1 MARRVAIGQNEG
13 MKALAG
19 IFLGALI
26 ASGQQPAAPAPDSQR
41 PGAVFTVTSTL
52 VQVDAVVTDSKGH
65 HLTDLKPEDF
75 QIFEDGKL
83 QKLTHF
89 SYVQVTPARKAAPET
104 KTVREKPA
112 PNAVSALPPAP
123 LARLRPEDVRRTIVL
138 MVDDLGLSFESM
150 ANVRSS
156 LRKFVNEQMQPG
168 DLVAICRSGAGT
180 GSLQQ
185 FTVDKRV
192 LLSIV
197 GGLGWNPNGRSGLSY
212 FEPYGKFSALAEQLS
227 AGGHGG
233 PTRSG
238 DFRSLDVAYD
248 VEGNANSAVGTL
260 GAVSYIVGALRELPG
275 RKSIVL
281 FSDGFSLFEPGTG
294 PNGHGTSPDIYD
306 DALRALR
313 HLIDRANRSGTV
325 IYTMHATGLQTAQ
338 LDAQDKPHLEPVQ
351 LGRPGDVVGSQY
363 VEGVLNGM
371 THVGEPGGRD
381 VSNNTQQQNLAYL
394 ADRTGGLA
402 YDNGNDLNWGLDR
415 MLEDQEGYYLL
426 GYHPPE
432 GTLQGN
438 SSRRDFH
445 RIQVKVTRAGL
456 HVRSRSG
463 FFGETDDQAL
473 PKYTTPAE
481 QLRATML
488 SPFKSSGV
496 DVRLTALYAE
506 VPKLGPVVRNLLRI
520 NAADLTWKHNA
531 DGSDKAQILL
541 VAMATGASDQPL
553 AAVGHVYD
561 IRVAPGK
568 MSEALRDGA
577 LYTLDVQVPKR
588 GAYQIRIAVRDQA
601 TARIGSA
608 TQFIQIPDLKKT
620 GFALTSVV
628 LHDGERS
635 PDKPDL
641 PGIAAALRQF
651 KQGSSLEFLCAVE
664 KGRKKGPDVDLAT
677 RVRVLRDG
685 KEVYS
690 APARLIDVP
699 GSGRAVFGALKLAD
713 AMTPGD
719 YDLQVIATERNGG
732 KGAAAG
738 QWTDFTVRP

>member
-1 MARRVAIGQNEG
+1 MKY
-13 MKALAG
+13 MKAIAG
-19 IFLGALI
+19 IFVGVLF
-26 ASGQQPAAPAPDSQR
+26 ASGQQPAAPAPDPAQ
-41 PGAVFTVTSTL
+41 PGTIFTVTSAL

-65 HLTDLKPEDF
+65 HITDLKPEDF
-75 QIFEDGKL
+75 EVLEDGKP

-89 SYVQVTPARKAAPET
+89 SYVSVTPGHKATQEPTAAAP
-104 KTVREKPA
+104 KPSHNAA
-112 PNAVSALPPAP
+112 PALPPAP
-123 LARLRPEDVRRTIVL
+123 LAQIRPEDVRRTIVL

-156 LRKFVNEQMQPG
+156 LRKFVNEQIQPG
-168 DLVAICRSGAGT
+168 DLVAICRTGAGS

-185 FTVDKRV
+185 FTVDRRV
-192 LLSIV
+192 LLSII

-212 FEPYGKFSALAEQLS
+212 FEPYGKFSALAEQIS

-233 PTRSG
+233 STRSG

-260 GAVSYIVGALRELPG
+260 GAVSYIVGALREMPG

-281 FSDGFSLFEPGTG
+281 FSDGFSLFEAGTG
-294 PNGHGTSPDIYD
+294 PHGHGGTSPDIYD

-338 LDAQDKPHLEPVQ
+338 LDAQDKPHLDQMGGEAVA
-351 LGRPGDVVGSQY
+351 RS
-363 VEGVLNGM
+363 LNSM
-371 THVGEPGGRD
+371 THIGEFGGRD
-381 VSNNTQQQNLAYL
+381 VANNTFQQNLAYL

-426 GYHPPE
+426 GYRPPD
-432 GTLQGN
+432 GTLQGTN
-438 SSRRDFH
+438 SRRDFH

-463 FFGETDDQAL
+463 FFGETDEEAL
-473 PKYTTPAE
+473 PKYTTPVE

-506 VPKLGPVVRNLLRI
+506 VPKFGPVVRNLLRI
-520 NAADLTWKHNA
+520 NAADLTWQHNA

-553 AAVGHVYD
+553 AAVGHVYSM
-561 IRVAPGK
+561 RVAPGK
-568 MSEALRDGA
+568 MTEALRDGA

-588 GAYQIRIAVRDQA
+588 GAYQIRVAVRDQA
-601 TARIGSA
+601 TAKTGSA
-608 TQFIQIPDLKKT
+608 TQFIQIPDLKKA

-628 LHDGERS
+628 LNDGERS
-635 PDKPDL
+635 DQPGL

-651 KQGSSLEFLCAVE
+651 RQGSSLEFLCAVE
-664 KGRKKGPDVDLAT
+664 KSRKKDPDMDLAT

-690 APARLIDVP
+690 APARLIDLQ
-699 GSGRAVFGALKLAD
+699 GSGRAVFGALKLAS

-719 YDLQVIATERNGG
+719 YDLQVIAAERNGG
-732 KGAAAG
+732 KGGAAG
-738 QWTDFTVRP
+738 QWTDFTVLP